1 MKPREIKGSDNIYV
15 SYIRYYWLARQ
26 CNMEK
31 GNPVE
36 LSNADQ
42 WAFLSN
48 AFATSL
54 KCRESSQVCDPNLL
68 HGCSWR
74 NTTRNVALYTLS
86 SNLVCS
92 VSGLKGF
99 TWVEI
104 YKNHYN
110 RLSES
115 IKEVLSHYSS
125 LFLWWTLLHHP
136 KSSAFPALISS
147 TPSKSGMFALSC
159 WRWKCCAGSWVR
171 NKKYG
176 KGDFDGMPK

>member
-1 MKPREIKGSDNIYV
+1 MQYGKRQSCGIIKCGLMSILVKRIRDIVEMPWIKPGLWSK
-15 SYIRYYWLARQ
+15 LAAR
-26 CNMEK
+26 
-31 GNPVE
+31 G
-36 LSNADQ
+36 
-42 WAFLSN
+42 
-48 AFATSL
+48 
-54 KCRESSQVCDPNLL
+54 
-68 HGCSWR
+68 SWR
-74 NTTRNVALYTLS
+74 NTTRNVALSTLS

-136 KSSAFPALISS
+136 KFSAFPALILS

-159 WRWKCCAGSWVR
+159 WRWKCCARLCVR

-176 KGDFDGMPK
+176 KGDCDGMAK